1 MVLQRLRRVFQGK
14 FSGLTLIVHMSSVL
28 GQGGRPLVVDLQ
40 RSSFVYISKSN
51 FDYWVTLQRRHII
64 SNVIGFHVDKE
75 KLNLMVFV
83 SYLDCNWRLF

>member
-1 MVLQRLRRVFQGK
+1 
-14 FSGLTLIVHMSSVL
+14 MSIVL
-28 GQGGRPLVVDLQ
+28 GQEGRPLVINLQ

-51 FDYWVTLQRRHII
+51 FDYWVTLKRRHII